1 MKKIGYIFIGVNFIL
16 SCGAHNIKQTA
27 SVEPSPI
34 IQPLP
39 QQDHSVKP
47 FDFTTL
53 NDPWIIE
60 PRTYEVTIQP
70 YTEPAEV
77 VVTSSGKETSVI
89 GYRVQLISTTD
100 YYEALE
106 IRDSV
111 SVRLSGEIYLD
122 YEPPYYKVRA
132 GNFIQRDDAEMKRAE
147 AKQAG
152 YPDAWIV
159 RTKIIQKK

>member
-1 MKKIGYIFIGVNFIL
+1 MKRICYIFFCVNFII
-16 SCGAHNIKQTA
+16 SCSAHTVKQTA
-27 SVEPSPI
+27 TTEPTQVVQI
-34 IQPLP
+34 RP
-39 QQDHSVKP
+39 QQSKEKS
-47 FDFTTL
+47 FDFSVL

-60 PRTYEVTIQP
+60 PRTYELTIQP
-70 YTEPAEV
+70 YTEPVEILNA
-77 VVTSSGKETSVI
+77 TTDKETSII

-111 SVRLSGEIYLD
+111 TTRLSGEIYLD

-132 GNFIQRDDAEMKRAE
+132 GNFTQRDDAEIKRAE